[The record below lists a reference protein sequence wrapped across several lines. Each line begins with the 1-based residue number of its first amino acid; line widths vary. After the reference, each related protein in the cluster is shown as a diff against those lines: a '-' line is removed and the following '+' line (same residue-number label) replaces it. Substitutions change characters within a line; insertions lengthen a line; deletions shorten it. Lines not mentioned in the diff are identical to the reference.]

1 MSENN
6 YFKVNE
12 STKKLSEIAV
22 ENIKKEFPELP
33 SKTEEEIR
41 LIVSLADIYD
51 TRLVVGTCIICS
63 NAEIVKSKSFTN
75 RKTESK
81 DDFGLKLTETVIDRA
96 WGVVHAQQKLELCHK
111 DINFSPVF
119 EKCSVCGK
127 CEPEIENN
135 EWQGYDSNYIVGD
148 GYGLSKDKAYMICTK
163 GGGYIYPTDDGQKSI
178 MHEYAL
184 WANEQPPKVET
195 VSAEYID
202 FLIKYEKLGDTWKY
216 AQDLDDGTVTISYGV
231 VILERNGNY
240 PFGEDV
246 YKEFIRRRDE
256 KIPLTEDEARTLMQM
271 KLDEKVEIVLNAA
284 EENNWNLSQNQLDA
298 LVDMVWN
305 IKPEALEYN
314 ASRLIATGDLSDSS
328 VKQSLE
334 KEMLETATYVKNG
347 EKTWAKNL
355 AERRLDIV
363 RIAAGEEEAYEKHE
377 FSAQWWNQN
386 GRDLLIE
393 SGIPADIVNKYP
405 IQEAKEY

>member
-75 RKTESK
+75 RK
-81 DDFGLKLTETVIDRA
+81 
-96 WGVVHAQQKLELCHK
+96 
-111 DINFSPVF
+111 
-119 EKCSVCGK
+119 
-127 CEPEIENN
+127 
-135 EWQGYDSNYIVGD
+135 
-148 GYGLSKDKAYMICTK
+148 
-163 GGGYIYPTDDGQKSI
+163 
-178 MHEYAL
+178 
-184 WANEQPPKVET
+184 
-195 VSAEYID
+195 
-202 FLIKYEKLGDTWKY
+202 
-216 AQDLDDGTVTISYGV
+216 LD
-231 VILERNGNY
+231 
-240 PFGEDV
+240 
-246 YKEFIRRRDE
+246 
-256 KIPLTEDEARTLMQM
+256 
-271 KLDEKVEIVLNAA
+271 
-284 EENNWNLSQNQLDA
+284 WNLPPAA
-298 LVDMVWN
+298 L
-305 IKPEALEYN
+305 KYN